1 LPANL
6 SIAAAYRETGM
17 MVIMNSVTA
26 DSELAEQIT
35 AALTD
40 STELVELS
48 KMSGGHSGVTH
59 LALLRDSDGA
69 ERRLVVKSA
78 PVGRPAR
85 GRHDVLRQARIVE
98 ALGAEG
104 SVPVAAVR
112 LQGDSDPAFYAADLL
127 DGVATEPLIEPAL
140 PEETGELIAAR
151 WRVAL
156 DVIARLHALDPAAIG
171 LAEEPVRAPAEE
183 LAIWTKTMEAA
194 DFDYPAAR
202 ELPERMLASAPPSPA
217 APSPA
222 APAIVHGDFRL
233 GNILFDGSEAKGLI
247 DWEIWSVGDP
257 LVDLGWFYSF
267 TDPANYPGLGREVPG
282 TPTTDDLVAA
292 YLEVTGQT
300 DRDPSWFLALGCF
313 KLAAI
318 QAHNRKRSLDGR
330 HPDAANEALGPSIER
345 LLDRG
350 LATLA

>member
-1 LPANL
+1 
-6 SIAAAYRETGM
+6 M

-26 DSELAEQIT
+26 DSELAEQIRGALQSEGGASIAPLGLD
-35 AALTD
+35 AA

-59 LALLRDSDGA
+59 LAVLRDAGGA

-112 LQGDSDPAFYAADLL
+112 LQGDGDPAFYAADLL

-194 DFDYPAAR
+194 DFDYPAAT
-202 ELPERMLASAPPSPA
+202 ELPERMLASAPPSPTR
-217 APSPA
+217 
-222 APAIVHGDFRL
+222 PAIVHGDFRL

-282 TPTTDDLVAA
+282 TPTTEDLVAA

-330 HPDAANEALGPSIER
+330 HVDAANEALGPSIER

-350 LATLA
+350 LTTLA

>member
-1 LPANL
+1 
-6 SIAAAYRETGM
+6 M

-26 DSELAEQIT
+26 DSALAESIRT
-35 AALTD
+35 SLEPGA
-40 STELVELS
+40 ELVDLG

-59 LALLRDSDGA
+59 FAVLRDGDG
-69 ERRLVVKSA
+69 RDLRLVVKSA

-85 GRHDVLRQARIVE
+85 GRHDVLRQAQIVE

-112 LQGDSDPAFYAADLL
+112 LRGDGEPAFYAADLL
-127 DGVATEPLIEPAL
+127 DGVATEPLIEPPLA
-140 PEETGELIAAR
+140 EETGELIAAR
-151 WRVAL
+151 WRAAL
-156 DVIARLHALDPAAIG
+156 DVIAKLHALDPAAIG
-171 LAEEPVRAPAEE
+171 LADEPVRSPAEE
-183 LAIWTKTMEAA
+183 LAIWTRTMEAA
-194 DFDYPAAR
+194 DFDYPAAT
-202 ELPERMLASAPPSPA
+202 ELPARMLASAPPSP
-217 APSPA
+217 SRPA
-222 APAIVHGDFRL
+222 VVHGDFRL
-233 GNILFDGSEAKGLI
+233 GNILFLGAEPQGLI

-267 TDPANYPGLGREVPG
+267 TDPANYPGLGRAVPG
-282 TPTTDDLVAA
+282 TPTADDLVAA
-292 YLEVTGQT
+292 YLDITDQA

-330 HPDAANEALGPSIER
+330 HVDAANEALGPSIER

-350 LATLA
+350 LTALA